1 MSQASDTEIK
11 RWALDASDWLW
22 GTVQGAWNDK
32 QTASQIVVD
41 AVIGMIPLVGD
52 VTAARDLIAV
62 GTGLASDD
70 KKREEVMEWV
80 LLVVL
85 LFALIPVVGGAIK
98 GVGRLLIKSAK
109 AAAGAAKDAE
119 ALAEIVQ
126 FLNRLGHGNAVKW
139 IKDLD
144 VLSYQAQLL
153 EKFHGFMDTLVN
165 ALSAMRDKIGW
176 LAPAS
181 MKAAIDL
188 WIERFKALKELGGKM
203 IPKALK
209 ELNERLKA
217 VQQAV
222 YKGEWHS
229 ATAGTKT
236 TVRETEARLIEGG
249 PHPKPK
255 VRHGYPQ
262 NKIADYEHVE
272 GWPDLGKKTVMDEHT
287 RKELN
292 ETIAAFS
299 GKIAPKELKPGD
311 VIYRVLKPQ
320 TATTKGNYKASPW
333 WLTEMPKSAEEWRE
347 GLAVLD
353 KFNKNTYY
361 IKYVVPEGITLK
373 GWMGK
378 ASEQFDGAVGQ
389 YLGGGKEQLFI
400 EFPGAV
406 KAELEKLP
414 ELKTGWG
421 ETLKL
426 FGFGDNANAAITEI
440 RIEQLAANEKQSKV
454 ASKK

>member
-62 GTGLASDD
+62 GSGLASDD

-109 AAAGAAKDAE
+109 AAATAAKDAE

-139 IKDLD
+139 IKDLN

-153 EKFHGFMDTLVN
+153 EKFHDFMDTLVN

-176 LAPAS
+176 LAPSS

-188 WIERFKALKELGGKM
+188 WVERFKTLKELGGKM

-217 VQQAV
+217 IQQAI
-222 YKGEWHS
+222 YRGEWHS

-236 TVRETEARLIEGG
+236 TVREAEARLVEGG

-255 VRHGYPQ
+255 VRHGHPQ
-262 NKIADYEHVE
+262 NAITDYEHVE
-272 GWPDLGKKTVMDEHT
+272 GWPDLRKSSKYDQQKKVYV
-287 RKELN
+287 N

-299 GKIAPKELKPGD
+299 GKIAPKELKSGD
-311 VIYRVLKPQ
+311 VIYRVLKPG
-320 TATTKGNYKASPW
+320 KNYKSSPW
-333 WLTEMPKSAEEWRE
+333 WLTEMPKSGQEWRE

-353 KFNKNTYY
+353 KFNENNFY
-361 IKYVVPEGITLK
+361 IKYVVPEGVTLK
-373 GWMGK
+373 AWTGK
-378 ASEQFDGAVGQ
+378 AAEQFDSAAGQ
-389 YLGGGKEQLFI
+389 YLGGGKNQLFI
-400 EFPGAV
+400 EFPANI
-406 KAELEKLP
+406 KAELDKLP
-414 ELKTGWG
+414 ALSSGWG
-421 ETLKL
+421 KTLRL
-426 FGFGDNANAAITEI
+426 FGFGDNAEAAIAEI
-440 RIEQLAANEKQSKV
+440 RTEKLAASEQQSKV
-454 ASKK
+454 AGGK